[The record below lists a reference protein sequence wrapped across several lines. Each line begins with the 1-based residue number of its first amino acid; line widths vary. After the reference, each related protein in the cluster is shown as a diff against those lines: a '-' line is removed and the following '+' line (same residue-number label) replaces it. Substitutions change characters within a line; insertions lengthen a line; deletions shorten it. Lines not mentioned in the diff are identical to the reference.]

1 MHILLTGGTGL
12 IGQGLCHYWA
22 AHGHQLSVWSR
33 RPEQV
38 TGLCGD
44 SVRGVATLEA
54 LNDEPI
60 DAVINLAGAPI
71 ADKPWSVARKQLL
84 RDSRIALTDQLVA
97 WLKQREQKPS
107 VLISGSAVGW
117 YGDGEDQV
125 LTEES
130 PQQGDDFAAKLCA
143 DWEAAALQAEPLGMR
158 VVLVR
163 TGLVLATHGGMLK
176 RLLLPFKLALGGRI
190 GSGRQWMPWVHLS
203 DQIALIDFL
212 LQHPQASG
220 PYNACSPHPVRN
232 NEFTYELGHAV
243 NRFTLLPV
251 PGFLLRAGLGEM
263 STLLLG
269 GQRALPKRLTDA
281 GFEFRFTHLDVA
293 LTDLLNPT
301 D

>member
-12 IGQGLCHYWA
+12 IGQGLCHFWA
-22 AHGHQLSVWSR
+22 AQGHQLSVWSR

-38 TGLCGD
+38 KALCGD
-44 SVRGVATLEA
+44 SVRGVANL
-54 LNDEPI
+54 DELKDQTI

-71 ADKPWSVARKQLL
+71 ADKPWSAARKALL
-84 RDSRIALTDQLVA
+84 RESRIALTEQLIA
-97 WLKQREQKPS
+97 WLTQREQKPD

-117 YGDGEDQV
+117 YGDGGDQA

-130 PQQGDDFAAKLCA
+130 PQMSDDFASRLCA
-143 DWEAAALQAEPLGMR
+143 DWESAALQAQALGIR

-163 TGLVLATHGGMLK
+163 TGLVLAADGGMLK
-176 RLLLPFKLALGGRI
+176 RLLLPFRLGLGGRI
-190 GSGRQWMPWVHLS
+190 GSGQQWMPWVHLS

-212 LQHPQASG
+212 LQHQQASG

-232 NEFTYELGHAV
+232 REFTNELGHAL
-243 NRFTLLPV
+243 NRFTVLPV

-263 STLLLG
+263 SILLLG
-269 GQRALPKRLTDA
+269 GQRAQPKRLTDL

-293 LTDLLNPT
+293 LTDLLSPT